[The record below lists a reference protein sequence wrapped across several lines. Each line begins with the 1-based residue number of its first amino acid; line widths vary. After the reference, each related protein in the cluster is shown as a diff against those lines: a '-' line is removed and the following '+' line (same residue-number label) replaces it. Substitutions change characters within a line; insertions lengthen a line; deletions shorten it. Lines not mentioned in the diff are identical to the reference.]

1 MYIAMEEKD
10 EKELREA
17 GVEVVIAKYILYKA
31 VKEAW
36 NLTQDIIERQ
46 ILYGE
51 E

>member
-10 EKELREA
+10 AKKPREA
-17 GVEVVIAKYILYKA
+17 GVEVVVAKHILYKA

-36 NLTQDIIERQ
+36 KLTQDIIERQ